1 MTQRAEARSFHAL
14 YLFHL
19 NSSTGCFSL
28 SPFLLLVISTLGEV
42 TGGEITSDAVLHHI
56 FAHFCIGK

>member
-1 MTQRAEARSFHAL
+1 MTQRAEARSFRAL
-14 YLFHL
+14 YLFHP

-28 SPFLLLVISTLGEV
+28 SPFLLLAISALGEV
-42 TGGEITSDAVLHHI
+42 TGGEITSASILQHI